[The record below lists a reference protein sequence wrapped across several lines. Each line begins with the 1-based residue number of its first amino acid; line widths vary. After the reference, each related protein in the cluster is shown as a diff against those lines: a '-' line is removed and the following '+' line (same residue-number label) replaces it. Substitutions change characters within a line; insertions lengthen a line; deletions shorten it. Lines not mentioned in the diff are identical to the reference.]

1 MVKAKQVA
9 DLEAKLEEYANE
21 INRLKTTHT

>member
-9 DLEAKLEEYANE
+9 DLEAKLEEYADE